1 MNIAL
6 MNCVITFQQNNPE
19 TDSIG
24 NHIDA
29 WTDYFT
35 CHATVSGESGAES
48 VPASATVDNAEIDFT
63 TRWCSLL
70 SAVEPTGYRIVFGD
84 DIFNIV
90 SIDHMNYKRK
100 SLKFRCEKVRR

>member
-6 MNCVITFQQNNPE
+6 MNSVITFQQNVAE

-35 CHATVSGESGAES
+35 CHATVSGESGGES
-48 VPASATVDNAEIDFT
+48 SPAGATVDNAEIDFT
-63 TRWCSLL
+63 TRWYSIL
-70 SAVEPTGYRIVFGD
+70 SVVEPTGFRILFGE

-90 SIDHMNYKRK
+90 SVDHMNYKRK